1 MSEQARIAYQTWKG
15 QHKIDMQVRSDEQMF
30 IIGFEHAQDV
40 IKEMADIIFDQE
52 KEMKRLDTEVKKLKK
67 AAKDGK
73 KV

>member
-1 MSEQARIAYQTWKG
+1 
-15 QHKIDMQVRSDEQMF
+15 MQVRSDEQMF
-30 IIGFEHAQDV
+30 IIGFEQAQDV
-40 IKEMADIIFDQE
+40 IKEMADIIFEQE